1 MCTTLSIKKDS
12 ASFYTLCRIPP
23 QPFSLSLTS
32 LKFVLFF
39 CSPRHHDV
47 AQARSMRS
55 NDDGGGSEEG
65 EEVSLMVVVL
75 VLVCHGRQEKT
86 TDLEL
91 GFRKD
96 KN

>member
-1 MCTTLSIKKDS
+1 
-12 ASFYTLCRIPP
+12 
-23 QPFSLSLTS
+23 
-32 LKFVLFF
+32 
-39 CSPRHHDV
+39 
-47 AQARSMRS
+47 MRS

-65 EEVSLMVVVL
+65 EEVSLMVVVV

-86 TDLEL
+86 ADLEL